1 MEILLRHYGTYVA
14 HMESLSQT
22 DSQATKRAELR
33 EFVKKWKHASF
44 PIQIAI
50 FLDILSPI

>member
-1 MEILLRHYGTYVA
+1 MA

-22 DSQATKRAELR
+22 DSQATKRAELGG
-33 EFVKKWKHASF
+33 FVKKWKYASF

>member
-1 MEILLRHYGTYVA
+1 MA

-22 DSQATKRAELR
+22 DSQATKRAELGG
-33 EFVKKWKHASF
+33 FVKKWKHASF

-50 FLDILSPI
+50 LLDILSPI